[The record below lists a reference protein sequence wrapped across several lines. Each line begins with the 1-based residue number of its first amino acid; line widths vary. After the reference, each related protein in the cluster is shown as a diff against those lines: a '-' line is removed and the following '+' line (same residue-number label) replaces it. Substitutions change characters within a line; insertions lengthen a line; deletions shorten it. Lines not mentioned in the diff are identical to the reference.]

1 MEKVQR
7 YEYDLKKSG
16 EAMKRARIDAG
27 LTVKEVRE
35 YLEVGTV
42 QAIYK
47 WEAGKG
53 FPQAD
58 RLMQLAE
65 LYGVK
70 VEELMIILGGVDKF
84 QDRD

>member
-1 MEKVQR
+1 MEKGKTTR
-7 YEYDLKKSG
+7 HEYDLKKSG
-16 EAMKRARIDAG
+16 EAMKKARMNAG
-27 LTVKEVRE
+27 LTIKEVRDC
-35 YLEVGTV
+35 LDVGSL

-70 VEELMIILGGVDKF
+70 VEELMISK
-84 QDRD
+84 